1 MAIYLV
7 ILSGFFHAL
16 WNVIAKHS
24 HTKIA
29 FLLSIQYISFIVFA
43 PIALPGF
50 LAIQWDVKVLFILVC
65 SMISHGL
72 YFIWLARAYTSWDLS
87 QIYPIIRGSS
97 SLMIPFMAV
106 FFLNESLTLMGWL
119 GVISIVVGIIFL
131 GDLHVKQS
139 DYSPLILSV
148 GIGACV
154 ASYVLID
161 KLSLAYASP
170 ITVNWIGTFGNLFAL
185 SFVAPGKSLL
195 RFEWQKNKVWI
206 GLGSILAPLSY
217 LVFLYASNLSQL
229 AQLAPIREIGTV
241 FGVAFGVLFLK
252 EKKGTQRII
261 ASIIVTIGILLLGL
275 NR

>member
-16 WNVIAKHS
+16 WNVIAKRS

-29 FLLSIQYISFIVFA
+29 FLLSIQYISFIVFT

-50 LAIQWDVKVLFILVC
+50 LAIQWDIKAMIILFF
-65 SMISHGL
+65 SMLFHGV
-72 YFIWLARAYTSWDLS
+72 YFIWLARAYTHWDLS

-97 SLMIPFMAV
+97 SLIIPLIAV
-106 FFLNESLTLMGWL
+106 FFLGESLTPMGWV
-119 GVISIVVGIIFL
+119 GVGSIVVGIVFL
-131 GDLHVKQS
+131 GDLHIKQT

-154 ASYVLID
+154 ASYVVID

-185 SFVAPGKSLL
+185 SFVAPGKVLIKL
-195 RFEWQKNKVWI
+195 EWKKNLIWI
-206 GLGSILAPLSY
+206 CLGSILAPLSY
-217 LVFLYASNLSQL
+217 LVFLYASQLAQL
-229 AQLAPIREIGTV
+229 AQLAPIREIGTW
-241 FGVAFGVLFLK
+241 FINFLL
-252 EKKGTQRII
+252 TSI
-261 ASIIVTIGILLLGL
+261 AGFNIKLQSV
-275 NR
+275 